1 MTQLAIGKPAPL
13 GAHYDGQGVNFTLF
27 SAHAERV
34 ELCIFDANGQ
44 EHRYDLP
51 GHSGDIWHGY
61 LPDARPGL
69 RYGYRVHGPWQPA
82 EGHRFNPAKLLI
94 DPCARQIDGEF
105 KDNPLLHA
113 GHNEPDYRDN
123 AAIAPKCVV
132 VVDHYDWEDDAPP
145 RTPWGSTII
154 YEAHVKGLTYLHPEI
169 PVEIRGTYKALGHP
183 VMINYLKQLG
193 ITALELLPVAQ
204 FASEPRLQRMGL
216 SNYWGYNPVAMF
228 ALHPAY
234 ACSPETALDEFR
246 DAIKALH
253 KAGIEV
259 ILDIVLNHSAE
270 LDLDGPLF
278 SLRGIDNRSYY
289 WIREDGDYH
298 NWTGCGNT
306 LNLSHPAVVDYA
318 SACLR
323 YWVETCHV
331 DGFRFDLA
339 AVMGRT
345 PEFRQ
350 DAPLF
355 TAIQNCPVLSQVKL
369 IAEPWDI
376 APGGYQVGNF
386 PPLFAEWND
395 HFRDAAR
402 RFWLHYDLPLGAFA
416 GRFAASSDVFKRNG
430 RLPSAA
436 INLVTAHDGF
446 TLRDCVCFN
455 HKHNEAN
462 GEENRDG
469 TNNNY
474 SNNHGKEGLGGTLDL
489 VERRRD
495 SIHALLTT
503 LLLSQGTPMLLAGD
517 EHGHSQHG
525 NNNAY
530 CQDNQ
535 LTWLD
540 WSQASSGLT
549 AFTAALIHLRKRIPA
564 LVENRWWEEGD
575 GNVRW
580 LNRYAQPLST
590 DEWQNGPKQL
600 QILLSD
606 RFLIAINATLEV
618 TEIVLP
624 AGEWHAI
631 PLNLKNEH
639 YEDFARFLANVIKG
653 VEKKDGIK
661 FDYLSPFNEPDGHW
675 NWIGPKQEGTP
686 ATKKEIARAVRL
698 ISKEFVKEGIHT
710 GITICEASDYRC
722 MFATH
727 MTDHERG
734 YEIQSF
740 FCPDSV
746 DTYLGNTPNVLPLIS
761 GHSYWTTTPLNM
773 LRDYRLRLRNTLD
786 TYGVDFWQ
794 SETCIMGNDEEIGG
808 GHGFDRTMKT
818 ALYVARIIHQI
829 GRASCRERV

>member
-1 MTQLAIGKPAPL
+1 MTQLAIGKPTPL

-34 ELCIFDANGQ
+34 ELCVFDANGQ

-123 AAIAPKCVV
+123 AAIVPKCVV

-402 RFWLHYDLPLGAFA
+402 RFWLHYDLPLGVFA

-540 WSQASSGLT
+540 WSQASSGLI

-564 LVENRWWEEGD
+564 LVEDRWWEEGD

-580 LNRYAQPLST
+580 LNRYAQSLSS

-631 PLNLKNEH
+631 PPFAG
-639 YEDFARFLANVIKG
+639 EDNPVITA
-653 VEKKDGIK
+653 VW
-661 FDYLSPFNEPDGHW
+661 P
-675 NWIGPKQEGTP
+675 GP
-686 ATKKEIARAVRL
+686 A
-698 ISKEFVKEGIHT
+698 
-710 GITICEASDYRC
+710 
-722 MFATH
+722 
-727 MTDHERG
+727 
-734 YEIQSF
+734 
-740 FCPDSV
+740 
-746 DTYLGNTPNVLPLIS
+746 
-761 GHSYWTTTPLNM
+761 
-773 LRDYRLRLRNTLD
+773 
-786 TYGVDFWQ
+786 
-794 SETCIMGNDEEIGG
+794 
-808 GHGFDRTMKT
+808 HGLCVFQR
-818 ALYVARIIHQI
+818 
-829 GRASCRERV
+829 

>member
-27 SAHAERV
+27 SVHAERV
-34 ELCIFDANGQ
+34 ELCVFDANGQ

-590 DEWQNGPKQL
+590 AEWQNGPKQL

-631 PLNLKNEH
+631 PPFAG
-639 YEDFARFLANVIKG
+639 EDNPVITA
-653 VEKKDGIK
+653 V
-661 FDYLSPFNEPDGHW
+661 W
-675 NWIGPKQEGTP
+675 QGP
-686 ATKKEIARAVRL
+686 A
-698 ISKEFVKEGIHT
+698 
-710 GITICEASDYRC
+710 
-722 MFATH
+722 
-727 MTDHERG
+727 
-734 YEIQSF
+734 
-740 FCPDSV
+740 
-746 DTYLGNTPNVLPLIS
+746 
-761 GHSYWTTTPLNM
+761 
-773 LRDYRLRLRNTLD
+773 
-786 TYGVDFWQ
+786 
-794 SETCIMGNDEEIGG
+794 
-808 GHGFDRTMKT
+808 HGLCVFQR
-818 ALYVARIIHQI
+818 
-829 GRASCRERV
+829 

>member
-27 SAHAERV
+27 SVHAERV
-34 ELCIFDANGQ
+34 ELCVFDANGQ

-580 LNRYAQPLST
+580 LNRYAQSLST

-631 PLNLKNEH
+631 PPFAG
-639 YEDFARFLANVIKG
+639 EDNPVITA
-653 VEKKDGIK
+653 V
-661 FDYLSPFNEPDGHW
+661 W
-675 NWIGPKQEGTP
+675 QGP
-686 ATKKEIARAVRL
+686 A
-698 ISKEFVKEGIHT
+698 
-710 GITICEASDYRC
+710 
-722 MFATH
+722 
-727 MTDHERG
+727 
-734 YEIQSF
+734 
-740 FCPDSV
+740 
-746 DTYLGNTPNVLPLIS
+746 
-761 GHSYWTTTPLNM
+761 
-773 LRDYRLRLRNTLD
+773 
-786 TYGVDFWQ
+786 
-794 SETCIMGNDEEIGG
+794 
-808 GHGFDRTMKT
+808 HGLCVFQR
-818 ALYVARIIHQI
+818 
-829 GRASCRERV
+829 